1 MRAPSG
7 TCAAPSSLRER
18 GKRQHEQMDELLAR
32 SSTPMGEHG
41 ILTASNNQLTRVPLD
56 THPQD
61 YSHYRHCFRPETWC
75 AFAVQPVYNENDLH
89 IMMFFWWSKVFPNN
103 NKITVT
109 TMVKAKW
116 SPDSF
121 QLLQYWIRWMIL
133 AKFELNYLPVC
144 GGEALPSSRI
154 SVQSSRTERLTDDLN
169 SFAINKLHCNEF
181 TRRAYHTE
189 K

>member
-89 IMMFFWWSKVFPNN
+89 IMMFFFDDQKCSLITIKSLSPRWSRPSDHR
-103 NKITVT
+103 TH
-109 TMVKAKW
+109 
-116 SPDSF
+116 S
-121 QLLQYWIRWMIL
+121 
-133 AKFELNYLPVC
+133 NYFSI
-144 GGEALPSSRI
+144 E
-154 SVQSSRTERLTDDLN
+154 
-169 SFAINKLHCNEF
+169 
-181 TRRAYHTE
+181 
-189 K
+189 